1 MMKWV
6 VMRVSVTDTGP
17 GLSKED
23 MTKLFKPYGQVRAGE
38 LQNGGGTGLGL
49 VICKSFVEAHAG
61 GQIGVES
68 HGRGEGSTFFFEVFM
83 PLVALNEGPSGPH
96 GPTQRLGGK
105 FVVKSQQSS
114 TQSPT
119 KISISV
125 LQEENDHQNPEAG
138 AEREEEGEEEGE
150 KEKEEEKER
159 KESISES
166 PGSSHASPLKTATES
181 DVLAV
186 GERRAENVVW
196 SSEGVRHGE
205 KVHDCRIPM
214 TKSNGEMEVEVEG
227 KTKKLSPSLNQNGS
241 LVSLSSCTGRA
252 DSPSSPFTPSLNTA
266 QGLTAV
272 VLLVDDDRFCL
283 MAGSA
288 AIKRLGFSV
297 RTAED
302 GHEAVRVIVEGGLV
316 FRLVLMDK
324 NMARMNGPEAM
335 KRLRGHFM
343 ETVKKGGQVKN
354 IPSPL
359 LIGYTGDAVQES
371 SQAFLDAGADK
382 VIIKPLQVKD
392 LAALLGFAES
402 SQKQL

>member
-1 MMKWV
+1 
-6 VMRVSVTDTGP
+6 
-17 GLSKED
+17 
-23 MTKLFKPYGQVRAGE
+23 
-38 LQNGGGTGLGL
+38 
-49 VICKSFVEAHAG
+49 
-61 GQIGVES
+61 
-68 HGRGEGSTFFFEVFM
+68 
-83 PLVALNEGPSGPH
+83 
-96 GPTQRLGGK
+96 
-105 FVVKSQQSS
+105 
-114 TQSPT
+114 
-119 KISISV
+119 
-125 LQEENDHQNPEAG
+125 
-138 AEREEEGEEEGE
+138 
-150 KEKEEEKER
+150 
-159 KESISES
+159 
-166 PGSSHASPLKTATES
+166 
-181 DVLAV
+181 
-186 GERRAENVVW
+186 
-196 SSEGVRHGE
+196 
-205 KVHDCRIPM
+205 M

-227 KTKKLSPSLNQNGS
+227 KTKNLSPSLNQNGS
-241 LVSLSSCTGRA
+241 LVSPSSCTGRA

-266 QGLTAV
+266 RGLTAD

-302 GHEAVRVIVEGGLV
+302 GHEAVRVIGEGGLV

-343 ETVKKGGQVKN
+343 ETAKKGGQVKN
-354 IPSPL
+354 IPTPL